1 MKIIDA
7 LKDKF
12 GALKNQKVLMLV
24 VLVFGIL
31 LGWLLFGGSG
41 ATEPET
47 ALGEDHTLMDHQKQS
62 VWTCSMHPQIRSDK
76 PGKCPI
82 CGMTLIPL
90 ESDNVEGEDESDQYT
105 VKFSNAA
112 MKIAEVEM
120 STIEKK
126 APYKEIYL
134 PGKVMADERNISALT
149 ARYPGRIEKLFINY
163 TGQKVGKGQVL
174 AKVYSPQL
182 VIAQRELFEALKFK
196 DANPSYYKASRNK
209 LKLWDLTD
217 EQISKIEES
226 GDVEFYFDVLSPITG
241 TVTMR
246 NVALGDYVK
255 EGDPLFEVVDLRHVW
270 VMFDAYES
278 DIPWIR
284 LGDKIDFEIKSI
296 PSEKFKATITFID
309 PVLDRMSRVA
319 GVRAELNNPRDLL
332 KPQMLASGI
341 LKTMLPGLAN
351 QLVVPKSAILWTG
364 KKAVVYVMTDDHN
377 NMFQYREIELGAEA
391 GDYYVVKAGLQ
402 DGEMVAT
409 NGVFKIDAAAQ
420 LKGEKSMMN
429 PEGGKQS
436 MGGHAGMDMSG
447 GNKKPEVKDKEDKNA
462 STMENMKMDQ
472 SVDANFRKQLTAVFE
487 RQLILQKAFL
497 ETDASSVKQAV
508 PMVEASLKKVDMG
521 LLKGEMHNHW
531 MDNLKHLS
539 GSLNRIKAAG
549 DIQEQRMAYADF
561 NDTLYGV
568 IKMFGITDHIIYYQ
582 FCPMF
587 RDGKGAYWLSSTKE
601 IKNPYYGDAMLTCGE
616 TKEVINK

>member
-1 MKIIDA
+1 MKILDA
-7 LKDKF
+7 LKNKR
-12 GALKNQKVLMLV
+12 VLITIGV
-24 VLVFGIL
+24 FVLGL
-31 LGWLLFGGSG
+31 LFGWLLFGGSG
-41 ATEPET
+41 GDTSQVLPDEHSM
-47 ALGEDHTLMDHQKQS
+47 DDHQQGS
-62 VWTCSMHPQIRSDK
+62 VWTCSMHPQIRANK

-90 ESDNVEGEDESDQYT
+90 ESDNAESDDESDQYT

-126 APYKEIYL
+126 APYKEVYL

-149 ARYPGRIEKLFINY
+149 ARYPGRIEKLLINY

-174 AKVYSPQL
+174 AKIYSPQL

-196 DANPSYYKASRNK
+196 DSNPSYYKASRNK

-217 EQISKIEES
+217 EQISKIEEA

-296 PSEKFKATITFID
+296 PGEKFKATITFID

-319 GVRAELNNPRDLL
+319 GVRAELNNPGDLL

-391 GDYYVVKAGLQ
+391 GDYYIVKAGLQ

-462 STMENMKMDQ
+462 SSMENMKMDM
-472 SVDANFRKQLTAVFE
+472 SVDEIFRKQLTAVYE
-487 RQLILQKAFL
+487 EQLVLQEAFL
-497 ETDASSVKQAV
+497 ATDASSVKQAV
-508 PMVEASLKKVDMG
+508 PLVEASLKKVDMG

-531 MDNLKHLS
+531 MDNLKELTA
-539 GSLNRIKAAG
+539 SLKRIKATS
-549 DIQEQRMAYADF
+549 DIQQQRLAYADF
-561 NDTLYGV
+561 NDIFYRA
-568 IKMFGITDHIIYYQ
+568 IKMFGVENETIYYQ

-587 RDGKGAYWLSSTKE
+587 RDGKGAYWISSTKE